1 MLHITVWQ
9 SFDFLPPVSLPLLQ
23 SIGHFLFSA
32 LDCARKLREFY
43 PTFLN
48 LNLRSEEPSA
58 DREQDHAYSSRGEGH
73 NLPATVTFICMR
85 LILIKH
91 KECWLLESFSEKAV
105 GIYSGGG
112 RREKGK
118 RRDMLGSRAMRE
130 GRQARSTVWVCVVF
144 NSEVGGGEEE
154 QEKEEE
160 GVLPLQSGLS
170 CWCIPAAPVHSN
182 RKPWYKKLCS
192 GGNPPKCLTAA
203 AWPGRRAWECG
214 LSKTMPSLIIQPIN
228 TQHFIMDR
236 DDRKRNKNMWVKP
249 ALQKRTLLVKLAV
262 SAFWEV
268 PRQ

>member
-32 LDCARKLREFY
+32 FDCANIAWILPTIFKFPLRDEWIWGLKNNQQTESKITLTLPEAKVTICLPLLHSFASGKKL
-43 PTFLN
+43 
-48 LNLRSEEPSA
+48 
-58 DREQDHAYSSRGEGH
+58 
-73 NLPATVTFICMR
+73 M
-85 LILIKH
+85 LIKH
-91 KECWLLESFSEKAV
+91 KERWLLESFNEKAV
-105 GIYSGGG
+105 GIYSSSG
-112 RREKGK
+112 RREKRK
-118 RRDMLGSRAMRE
+118 QRDMLGSRASRE
-130 GRQARSTVWVCVVF
+130 GRHARGTVWVCVVF

-214 LSKTMPSLIIQPIN
+214 LSKTMPSLIIEPVN

-249 ALQKRTLLVKLAV
+249 LL
-262 SAFWEV
+262 
-268 PRQ
+268 